1 MGDFTEDYCKCLEPD
16 VDGSQEDGYFCTV
29 CNKEMTPV
37 DPPDEDEENES
48 SFGQQNEFFD

>member
-37 DPPDEDEENES
+37 DPPDEDEEN
-48 SFGQQNEFFD
+48 